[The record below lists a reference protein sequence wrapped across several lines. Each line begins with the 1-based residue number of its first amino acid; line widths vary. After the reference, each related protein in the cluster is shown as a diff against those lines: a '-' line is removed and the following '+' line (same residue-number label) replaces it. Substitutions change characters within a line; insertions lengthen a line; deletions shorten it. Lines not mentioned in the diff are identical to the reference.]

1 LGIALLTLIVSF
13 IPVVNLLAPV
23 IAGLWAA
30 WSLALQ
36 YQDYPADSDQMSFAA
51 LRQHL
56 GANRWQ
62 SLSFGFS
69 ALLASS
75 VPFVNLFLLPATVVG
90 GTLLWCQQRQGV
102 ER

>member
-1 LGIALLTLIVSF
+1 
-13 IPVVNLLAPV
+13 
-23 IAGLWAA
+23 
-30 WSLALQ
+30 
-36 YQDYPADSDQMSFAA
+36 MSFAA

-75 VPFVNLFLLPATVVG
+75 VPIVNLFLLPATVVG